1 MVVVEYRYPG
11 GLLDFYLSRTC
22 FYLRLFLSDKQ
33 RKCDTVS
40 QNDSISHFFCF
51 YCLLRNT
58 IWRKRGIKTKP
69 PHDSGILQLH
79 STLYP
84 AISPNRRRM
93 TEFGKPNSGA
103 APERSPADLDGT
115 KLVRTRTCTNSTH
128 IPFFI
133 KVLRSAMNPWIHW
146 FISDRL
152 PRSPRLPRVSRNR
165 RRWLWRFVRRI
176 WRHWR

>member
-40 QNDSISHFFCF
+40 HNDSISHFFCF

-69 PHDSGILQLH
+69 PHDSGILPLH
-79 STLYP
+79 SKLYP
-84 AISPNRRRM
+84 AISLNRRRM
-93 TEFGKPNSGA
+93 TTSA
-103 APERSPADLDGT
+103 ARERSPHVLDST
-115 KLVRTRTCTNSTH
+115 KLVRTWTCTNSTH

-133 KVLRSAMNPWIHW
+133 KVLRS
-146 FISDRL
+146 FFKSDRS
-152 PRSPRLPRVSRNR
+152 PVPPVPRLPRVSRNR